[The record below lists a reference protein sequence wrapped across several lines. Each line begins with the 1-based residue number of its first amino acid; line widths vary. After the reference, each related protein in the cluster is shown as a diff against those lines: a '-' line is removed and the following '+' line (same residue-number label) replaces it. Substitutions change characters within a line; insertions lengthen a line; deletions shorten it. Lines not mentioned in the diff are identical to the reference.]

1 MWPVLLPRRTRGN
14 LSARSPLSPSSC
26 PVVGS
31 DLGPGRPTPAAT
43 SDALRLAW
51 SLTGVPR
58 CAGSVP
64 VPAWQEST
72 LDPANPPRLTLPRSG
87 SDVRVSQ
94 LTRSRPR
101 GRPRPSLVRW
111 NDLTASTGRGG
122 EPKARNGPPN
132 GRDSR
137 SRGRHGALQHGTSGL
152 MRHCRVSPT
161 LGGAPQL
168 VSSPPR
174 VTVRAK
180 TASERPSEGAC
191 WQFTL
196 PSYLMKPNVRA

>member
-1 MWPVLLPRRTRGN
+1 MPPAVGGRHPEPEERAHVASPVAAADSRK
-14 LSARSPLSPSSC
+14 PLREIAASPSSC

-31 DLGPGRPTPAAT
+31 DLGPGGPTPAAT

-94 LTRSRPR
+94 LTRSRPG

-137 SRGRHGALQHGTSGL
+137 LRGRPERYTMGHRTNAASPRRSRAGQRAPT
-152 MRHCRVSPT
+152 CFVST
-161 LGGAPQL
+161 TCD
-168 VSSPPR
+168 SP
-174 VTVRAK
+174 
-180 TASERPSEGAC
+180 C
-191 WQFTL
+191 QNCF
-196 PSYLMKPNVRA
+196 